1 MCLVVM
7 LILSHTHTLFPL
19 FYLRYMTQKNLTF
32 LQPIVQVIHKYPT
45 SSITLWRW
53 SMYLQHIRGVMVL
66 QTILMPSF
74 SSGMLLGMCL
84 SLRKFFMEPHTFSI
98 WLKSGL
104 SAGLFHQLILLF
116 SKKVWMYRLV
126 CLGSLSWYS
135 LCPSGYVILRSWTRE
150 ADRMSPYLVAV
161 IIPSNMTSCVAP
173 LFAILT
179 HTGIFGGCLYLY
191 LSLLGG
197 LFCSKTVRCTKPF
210 HVFSVFIRPIFFI
223 WL

>member
-1 MCLVVM
+1 MFYGYVNS
-7 LILSHTHTLFPL
+7 ITQTHTPFSL

-32 LQPIVQVIHKYPT
+32 LQPTVQMIRKYPT
-45 SSITLWRW
+45 SGITFWRW
-53 SMYLQHIRGVMVL
+53 SMYLQLIRGVMVL

-74 SSGMLLGMCL
+74 SSGMLQGLCL

-98 WLKSGL
+98 GFKSGL
-104 SAGLFHQLILLF
+104 SAGLFYQLILLF

-135 LCPSGYVILRSWTRE
+135 LCPSGYVILRNWTRE

-161 IIPSNMTSCVAP
+161 ITPSNMMSCVAP
-173 LFAILT
+173 LFAIPT
-179 HTGIFGGCLYLY
+179 HTGIFGRCLYLY
-191 LSLLGG
+191 LSFLGG

-210 HVFSVFIRPIFFI
+210 HVFSVFQTDF
-223 WL
+223 L